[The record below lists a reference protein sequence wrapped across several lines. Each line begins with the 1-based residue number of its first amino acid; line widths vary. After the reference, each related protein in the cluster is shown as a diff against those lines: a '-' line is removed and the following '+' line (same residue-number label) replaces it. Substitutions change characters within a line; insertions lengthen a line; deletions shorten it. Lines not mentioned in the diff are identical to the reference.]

1 MPGIVNDSLRAD
13 HSRLNKFNRRSPEY
27 RNILR
32 RLEDIIDRS
41 LEVPITHECCTIP
54 LKQARPDLNFN
65 VDYEPIMEVVDELI
79 GRENDLRLIESHLE
93 RKESK
98 GPVIVTLHGLGGI
111 GKTQLASAYFN
122 KSAQSYSAR
131 FRLDGSNRP
140 NFESD
145 FLHIAKI
152 AGLNGASAA
161 LSETPTERVW
171 DWLNLKGNNEWLILL
186 DNVDDPG
193 DSAEQFDISNFLK
206 NLRQGS
212 VIITTRLQH
221 LSWKSKRVPVGRLES
236 VDALS
241 VLKRHARRDVLEG
254 ELTKY
259 CSVGDLTWI
268 FRLQLHQIA
277 RGIGRTSTCSSSFWY
292 IYVPNGGVS
301 LIVFGSL
308 QRDVANTYQTP
319 GPSRKL
325 PRQDS

>member
-1 MPGIVNDSLRAD
+1 MNDSLRAD
-13 HSRLNKFNRRSPEY
+13 HSGLNKFNGRSPEY

-32 RLEDIIDRS
+32 RLEDIIDKS
-41 LEVPITHECCTIP
+41 LEVPITHACCTIP
-54 LKQARPDLNFN
+54 VKQARPDHSFN
-65 VDYEPIMEVVDELI
+65 VDYEPIMEVVDELV

-98 GPVIVTLHGLGGI
+98 GPVIVTLYGIGGI

-122 KSAQSYSAR
+122 KPAQSYSAR

-145 FLHIAKI
+145 FLHIAKV

-161 LSETPTERVW
+161 LSDTPIERVW

-193 DSAEQFDISNFLK
+193 DSAEQFDISNFLI

-221 LSWKSKRVPVGRLES
+221 LSWKSKLVPVGRLES
-236 VDALS
+236 VDALN
-241 VLKRHARRDVLEG
+241 VLKSHARRDILEG

-259 CSVGDLTWI
+259 CSVGDLTCP
-268 FRLQLHQIA
+268 FRLRLHQIA
-277 RGIGRTSTCSSSFWY
+277 RGIGRALTCSSSFWY

-308 QRDVANTYQTP
+308 
-319 GPSRKL
+319 
-325 PRQDS
+325 